1 MNIKIDFTSFRRM
14 IRPLSVY
21 SEKSRSGD
29 FNPKVKW
36 AIGEDIRIFGYQQP
50 DHQTRLTEIR
60 LYGKNSPV
68 LSNDYPGILTEVPMI
83 RGMGT
88 ATDGDKLI
96 IKIEPGQD
104 YQTIC
109 TDNFRYDFE
118 AGEGNPDMHIEEY
131 YLPMNQIKVRAT
143 ISSNELKKYVYLA
156 PSGPLRLKISNDAV
170 KFVSR
175 TDLEKASLDIT
186 NYVTYSENDDIE
198 YLYDLSCLSET
209 LKKFP
214 SNKKIKLCANNN
226 LIRLKYNIG
235 DDIGHVNYYQQME
248 VNNSRIS

>member
-1 MNIKIDFTSFRRM
+1 MIIKIDFSSFRQM

-21 SEKSRSGD
+21 SEKSRSGE
-29 FNPKVKW
+29 FNPKIKW

-60 LYGKNSPV
+60 LYRKNSAV
-68 LSNDYPGILTEVPMI
+68 LSNDYPGILTEVPII

-88 ATDGDKLI
+88 ATGGDKLV

-104 YQTIC
+104 YQTIR
-109 TDNFRYDFE
+109 TDDFRYDFE
-118 AGEGNPDMHIEEY
+118 AGEGNPDMHIEQH

-143 ISSNELKKYVYLA
+143 ILSNKLKNYVYLA

-175 TDLEKASLDIT
+175 TDLEKASLNIT
-186 NYVTYSENDDIE
+186 NYVAYSENDIIE
-198 YLYDLSCLSET
+198 YLYDLSCLSEI

-214 SNKKIKLCANNN
+214 RNKKN
-226 LIRLKYNIG
+226 
-235 DDIGHVNYYQQME
+235 
-248 VNNSRIS
+248 RIVCQR

>member
-1 MNIKIDFTSFRRM
+1 MNIIIDFTSFRRM

-21 SEKSRSGD
+21 SEKSRSGEFD
-29 FNPKVKW
+29 PKVKW

-50 DHQTRLTEIR
+50 DYQTRLTEIR
-60 LYGKNSPV
+60 LYRKNSPV

-88 ATDGDKLI
+88 ATNGDKLI

-104 YQTIC
+104 YQTIR
-109 TDNFRYDFE
+109 TDDFRYDFE

-143 ISSNELKKYVYLA
+143 VTSNKLKNYVYLA

-170 KFVSR
+170 KFVSK

-186 NYVTYSENDDIE
+186 NYATYSENDVIE
-198 YLYDLSCLSET
+198 YLYDLNCLSET

-214 SNKKIKLCANNN
+214 RNKKIEMFANDN

-235 DDIGHVNYYQQME
+235 DDIGHVNYYQQIE
-248 VNNSRIS
+248 VNNSRTS